1 MTRIVAGVVGGRR
14 LSVPASGTRP
24 TSDRVR
30 EALFS
35 SLDTLLPHGLVG
47 ARVLDLYAGSG
58 AVGLE
63 AWSRGASRVVLVEAA
78 AAAVKVMRANV
89 ASLRDAG
96 RGGGGVGIG
105 VGGGVGG
112 KGKIEVLAVKAE
124 KAAAQLA
131 ESGFDV
137 VFADPPY
144 ELPTVQVAGVFATLA
159 QVAAAR
165 SGAVVVVE
173 RATRDRWEW
182 PLGYRA
188 LHDRKYGD
196 ATLHYATYDPALL

>member
-1 MTRIVAGVVGGRR
+1 VTRIVAGVAGGRR

-35 SLDTLLPHGLVG
+35 SLETLLPHGLTG
-47 ARVLDLYAGSG
+47 ARMLDLYAGSG

-96 RGGGGVGIG
+96 RGGGGGG
-105 VGGGVGG
+105 VGVVGG

-131 ESGFDV
+131 GSAFDV

>member
-1 MTRIVAGVVGGRR
+1 MTRIVAGVAGGRR
-14 LSVPASGTRP
+14 LSVPSAGTRP

-35 SLDTLLPHGLVG
+35 SLETLLPQGLTG

-63 AWSRGASRVVLVEAA
+63 AWSRGAARVVLVEAA
-78 AAAVKVMRANV
+78 AAAVKVMRTNV
-89 ASLRDAG
+89 ANLRDV
-96 RGGGGVGIG
+96 GGGGRG
-105 VGGGVGG
+105 VGVAGG
-112 KGKIEVLAVKAE
+112 KGKIDVLAIKAE
-124 KAAAQLA
+124 KAATQLS
-131 ESGFDV
+131 ESAFDV

-144 ELPTVQVAGVFATLA
+144 ELASVTVAGVLATLA

-165 SGAVVVVE
+165 EGAVVVVE

>member
-1 MTRIVAGVVGGRR
+1 MTRIVAGVAGGRR

-35 SLDTLLPHGLVG
+35 SLETLLPHGLTG
-47 ARVLDLYAGSG
+47 ARMLDLYAGSG

-96 RGGGGVGIG
+96 RGGGGGG
-105 VGGGVGG
+105 VGVVGG

-131 ESGFDV
+131 AAAFDV
-137 VFADPPY
+137 MFADPPY

>member
-1 MTRIVAGVVGGRR
+1 V
-14 LSVPASGTRP
+14 
-24 TSDRVR
+24 
-30 EALFS
+30 
-35 SLDTLLPHGLVG
+35 
-47 ARVLDLYAGSG
+47 
-58 AVGLE
+58 
-63 AWSRGASRVVLVEAA
+63 
-78 AAAVKVMRANV
+78 
-89 ASLRDAG
+89 
-96 RGGGGVGIG
+96 
-105 VGGGVGG
+105 GVGG

-124 KAAAQLA
+124 KAAAQLGD
-131 ESGFDV
+131 SGFDV

-144 ELPTVQVAGVFATLA
+144 ELPAVQVAGVFATLA

-196 ATLHYATYDPALL
+196 ATLHYATYDPASL